1 MFRFKL
7 KHYLRFHQSVLREHV
22 VQYWAIKMESAH
34 KVDSGKSVSL
44 LERLFHLKENQTTVR
59 QELLAGLTTFTTM
72 GYVVVVHPRILSE
85 AGMPVEGVL
94 FATCISA
101 AIATLIMGLWA
112 NYPIALA
119 PGMSLNA
126 YFTYSIVIGRGVPWQ
141 TALGV
146 VFLSG
151 LVFLL
156 LTLTNIRE
164 QIVNGI
170 PDCLKHGTAAGIGV
184 FIAFVGFRNAKIIV
198 ANPATFVGLGKIS
211 DPQVLLAA
219 LGVILIAILM
229 VRRIGS
235 AILVGIVAITLIG
248 IPLGLSHWPT
258 QLFSLPHPS
267 GTLFKLD
274 LRAATRLGLAE
285 LIFVFFFVDL
295 FDNVGTLVGVCEQGG
310 FLRNGKL
317 PRASRALLADA
328 IGTMVGALSGTST
341 VTSYIESAA
350 GVAAGART
358 GLGNIMIAGLFGAAM
373 FCAPLVAAIPA
384 YATAPAL
391 ILVGALMCGSVAK
404 VRWEDFSEAVPA
416 FLTLVATPLTFSIAT
431 GLSLGLLSFTFLKLF
446 TGKHREIS
454 PLIWVLSVLF
464 LLRYIFLGSE

>member
-1 MFRFKL
+1 M
-7 KHYLRFHQSVLREHV
+7 
-22 VQYWAIKMESAH
+22 
-34 KVDSGKSVSL
+34 
-44 LERLFHLKENQTTVR
+44 LERVFHLTENKTTVR
-59 QELLAGLTTFTTM
+59 RELLAGLTTFMTM
-72 GYVVVVHPRILSE
+72 AYVVVVNPRILAE
-85 AGMPVEGVL
+85 GGMPVEGVL

-101 AIATLIMGLWA
+101 ALATLVMGLWA

-151 LVFLL
+151 LLFLL
-156 LTLTNIRE
+156 LTLTNVRE
-164 QIVNGI
+164 HIVNGI
-170 PDCLKHGTAAGIGV
+170 PDCLKHGTAAGIGL
-184 FIAFVGFRNAKIIV
+184 FIAFVGLRNAKIIV
-198 ANPATFVGLGKIS
+198 ANPATFVAFGKTS

-219 LGVILIAILM
+219 AGVILIAILM
-229 VRRIGS
+229 IRRVGS
-235 AILVGIVAITLIG
+235 AILLGIVAIALAG
-248 IPLGLSHWPT
+248 IPMGLAHLPGR
-258 QLFSLPHPS
+258 LFSWPHPA
-267 GTLFKLD
+267 GTFLKLD
-274 LRAATRLGLAE
+274 LRSATRLGLGE

-310 FLRNGKL
+310 FLRDGKL

-328 IGTMVGALSGTST
+328 FGTIVGALTGTST

-358 GLGNIMIAGLFGAAM
+358 GLGNLVIAGLFVVAM
-373 FCAPLVAAIPA
+373 FCAPLVAAIPT

-391 ILVGALMCGSVAK
+391 ILVGALMCGSIAK
-404 VRWEDFSEAVPA
+404 VRWDDFSEAFPA

-431 GLSLGLLSFTFLKLF
+431 GLSLGLLSFTCLKIGG
-446 TGKHREIS
+446 GKYRDIS
-454 PLIWVLSVLF
+454 PLIWVLSGIF
-464 LLRYIFLGSE
+464 LLRFAFLGSE